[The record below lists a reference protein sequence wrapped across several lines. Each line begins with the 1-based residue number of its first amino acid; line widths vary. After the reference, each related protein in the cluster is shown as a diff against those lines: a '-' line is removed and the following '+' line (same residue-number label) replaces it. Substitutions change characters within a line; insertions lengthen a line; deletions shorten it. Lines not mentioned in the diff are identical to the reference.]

1 MPRFRLRADQNPID
15 LFSRK
20 EGDEQFHVNPGQVI
34 LVPGEL
40 AKEQSIEDAYIVGE
54 GDEARVWAKSQWE
67 LVKDEKPAAKA
78 PVKEN

>member
-15 LFSRK
+15 LFQRK
-20 EGDEQFHVNPGQVI
+20 EGDDQFHVEPGDLV

-40 AKEQSIEDAYIVGE
+40 AKEQPQKDAYIVGE
-54 GDEARVWAKSQWE
+54 GADARAWAKSQWE
-67 LVKDEKPAAKA
+67 LVEEKPAKAA